1 MAKAVTL
8 YRDLTNQ
15 TYGHHTEKNEKIE
28 KNEKN
33 EKGEK
38 GEKNKEKENEKDK
51 NKLVTIT
58 SPGESKS
65 TAYQSTAALKRSA
78 AIIAATM
85 TDAKHKSLWKIPEL
99 LISFM
104 SNLPLN
110 LSGISPNN
118 KSWTLRKT
126 FQLLNLKCVDDI
138 QDMDM
143 GSGVQVQ
150 I

>member
-1 MAKAVTL
+1 MTS
-8 YRDLTNQ
+8 Q
-15 TYGHHTEKNEKIE
+15 TYGHHTDKNEKIE
-28 KNEKN
+28 KNEK
-33 EKGEK
+33 GERL
-38 GEKNKEKENEKDK
+38 KEKDKEKDGEKDK
-51 NKLVTIT
+51 NKIVTIS

-65 TAYQSTAALKRSA
+65 ISTSTSYQSTAALKRSA

-85 TDAKHKSLWKIPEL
+85 TDLKHKSLWKIPEL